1 MLKKICTALL
11 CLSLC
16 IGLLAGCGGSAAPAV
31 GSDPGTLKIVTTI
44 FPLYD
49 WVREILGER
58 GQTAELTMLL
68 DSGVDLH
75 SYQPTVD
82 DIIRISTCDVFIYVG
97 GESDAWVDDALAE
110 AVNPDMRVV
119 NLMEVLG
126 DAAKEEELAEGMQ
139 AGEEEEEEEEETEYD
154 EHVWLSLRN
163 AQVFCAAIAEAL
175 CAADPDNASV
185 YQANA
190 AAYSEKLAALDE
202 TYLITL
208 APASKNTVLFGDRF
222 AFRYLVDDYNI
233 LYYAAFAGCSAETEA
248 SFETIVFLAE
258 KVDEQGL
265 WAILQQETSDGSI
278 ARTIRDNTASGDQEI
293 LTVNSMQGIT
303 ARDVAAGVTYLS
315 VMEDNL
321 EVFRQALV
329 GG

>member
-1 MLKKICTALL
+1 MKRICTALL
-11 CLSLC
+11 CLTLC
-16 IGLLAGCGGSAAPAV
+16 VGLLAGCGGSAAPA
-31 GSDPGTLKIVTTI
+31 DTEPGALKIVTTI

-58 GQTAELTMLL
+58 AQNAELTMLL

-139 AGEEEEEEEEETEYD
+139 AEEEEEEEEEEEPEYD

-163 AQVFCAAIAEAL
+163 AQVFCTAIAEAL

-190 AAYSEKLAALDE
+190 SAYSEKLAALDE
-202 TYLITL
+202 TYLLTL
-208 APASKNTVLFGDRF
+208 APASKNMVLFGDRF
-222 AFRYLVDDYNI
+222 AFRYLVDDYHI

-293 LTVNSMQGIT
+293 LTVNSMQGLT

-321 EVFRQALV
+321 EVFRRALV

>member
-1 MLKKICTALL
+1 MKRIFTALL
-11 CLSLC
+11 CLTLC
-16 IGLLAGCGGSAAPAV
+16 VGLLAGCGGSAAPAV
-31 GSDPGTLKIVTTI
+31 TDPGALKIVTTI

-49 WVREILGER
+49 WIREILGER
-58 GQTAELTMLL
+58 AQAAELTMLL

-82 DIIRISTCDVFIYVG
+82 DIVRISTCDVFVYVG
-97 GESDAWVDDALAE
+97 GESDSWVADALAE
-110 AVNPDMRVV
+110 AVNPDMQVV

-139 AGEEEEEEEEETEYD
+139 AGEEEEEEEEIEYD

-175 CAADPDNASV
+175 CAADPDNAAV

-190 AAYSEKLAALDE
+190 AAYSEKLAALDD
-202 TYLITL
+202 TYLTTL
-208 APASKNTVLFGDRF
+208 APASKNMVLFGDRF
-222 AFRYLVDDYNI
+222 AFRYLVDDYHI
-233 LYYAAFAGCSAETEA
+233 LYYAAFSGCSAETEA

-278 ARTIRDNTASGDQEI
+278 ARTIRDNTATGDQEI

-303 ARDVAAGVTYLS
+303 ARDVEAGVTYLS
-315 VMEDNL
+315 VMEENL
-321 EVFRQALV
+321 EVFRRALV